1 MHNSR
6 KTLYLA
12 QAGVIAAVYVVLTMI
27 AAGFDL
33 ASGAIQVRFSEALT
47 VLPFFTPAAVPGL
60 IVGCLL
66 ANILTGCALPDIVF
80 GTLATAIGAFGSYAL
95 RKQRFLVPL
104 PPVAANAII
113 IPFVLRY
120 AYQIPG
126 SIPFFMATVGAG
138 EVIAC
143 YVFGLILLHA
153 LMPLKS
159 QIFAAKEC

>member
-1 MHNSR
+1 MNSGNR
-6 KTLYLA
+6 IVYLA

-60 IVGCLL
+60 IVGCFL
-66 ANILTGCALPDIVF
+66 ANIITGCALPDIIF
-80 GTLATAIGAFGSYAL
+80 GTLATAVGAFGTYLL
-95 RKQRFLVPL
+95 RKNRFLCPL
-104 PPVAANAII
+104 PPVLANALI

-126 SIPFFMATVGAG
+126 SIPFFMLTVGAG

-153 LMPLKS
+153 LLPVREK
-159 QIFAAKEC
+159 IFDRNV